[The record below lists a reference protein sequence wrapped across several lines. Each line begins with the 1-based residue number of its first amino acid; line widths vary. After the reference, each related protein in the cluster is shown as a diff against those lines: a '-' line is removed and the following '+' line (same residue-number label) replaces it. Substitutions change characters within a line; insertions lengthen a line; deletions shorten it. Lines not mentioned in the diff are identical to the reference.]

1 MKKSLIAMSVLG
13 AFVAGSATAANVE
26 IYGLI
31 NPALMFTSSDGDYAS
46 AETKNQFSME
56 EGKEFGSRW
65 GLRGMETINED
76 LKVGFVLESG
86 FRSDTGALGAARDT
100 GRIFDRES
108 HIDLHTKF
116 GKFQFGR
123 MPLFGSVLGADGLFR
138 AIDPLFANYTVAFGS
153 GSVTGSDWTRVDNA
167 ISYVTPTFAGFTA
180 YAMYSFKNDS
190 KKTSTINGETLTG
203 EESKA
208 ESDRYASL
216 ALRYQN
222 GALEAVLVADMT
234 MYGSIDTYDH
244 EKPEYDVD
252 NGFTVTLGGNYEFSN
267 GLKLIAF
274 GQYFKDQWLNTS
286 ARAGVTLD
294 GVKWATSN
302 NSDLTKADGEGYGFV
317 DGYGLSLGANYPL
330 GGGTIKG
337 QIAYRDMD
345 NTKDVDFN
353 RWFVALGYDYPM
365 SKRTSF
371 FAMTGYTQEKV
382 ESATREATPSGYEF
396 TAGILHRF

>member
-31 NPALMFTSSDGDYAS
+31 NPALMFTSSNGDYDG

-65 GLRGMETINED
+65 GLRGVEEISPD
-76 LKVGFVLESG
+76 FKVGFVLESG

-138 AIDPLFANYTVAFGS
+138 AIDPLFANYTFAFGS
-153 GSVTGSDWTRVDNA
+153 GSVTASDWTRVDNA
-167 ISYVTPTFAGFTA
+167 ISYVTPTFAGLTG
-180 YAMYSFKNDS
+180 YAMYSFKNDG
-190 KKTSTINGETLTG
+190 TTDA

-208 ESDRYASL
+208 ESNRYASL

-222 GALEAVLVADMT
+222 GGMEAVLVADMT
-234 MYGSIDTYDH
+234 MYGSVDNPDH
-244 EKPEYDVD
+244 ETEDVD

-267 GLKLIAF
+267 GFKLIAF
-274 GQYFKDQWLNTS
+274 AQYFKDQWLNTN

-294 GVKWATSN
+294 GVNWVTAKLGNIENGSN
-302 NSDLTKADGEGYGFV
+302 GYGFV

-337 QIAYRDMD
+337 QVAYRDMD
-345 NTKDVDFN
+345 NTMDVDFN
-353 RWFVALGYDYPM
+353 RWFVALGYDYPL
-365 SKRTSF
+365 SKRTSL
-371 FAMTGYTQEKV
+371 FAMTGFTQEKV
-382 ESATREATPSGYEF
+382 ENNRTNEEATPYGFEF

>member
-31 NPALMFTSSDGDYAS
+31 NPALMFTSSNGDYDG

-65 GLRGMETINED
+65 GLRGMEEISPD
-76 LKVGFVLESG
+76 FKVGFVLESG

-138 AIDPLFANYTVAFGS
+138 AIDPLFANYTFAFGS
-153 GSVTGSDWTRVDNA
+153 GSVTASDWTRVDNA
-167 ISYVTPTFAGFTA
+167 ISYVTPTFAGLTG
-180 YAMYSFKNDS
+180 YAMYSFKNDG
-190 KKTSTINGETLTG
+190 TTDA

-208 ESDRYASL
+208 ESNRYASL

-222 GALEAVLVADMT
+222 GGLEAVLVADMT
-234 MYGSIDTYDH
+234 MYGSVDNPDH
-244 EKPEYDVD
+244 ETEDVD

-267 GLKLIAF
+267 GFKLIAF
-274 GQYFKDQWLNTS
+274 AQYFKDQWLNTN

-294 GVKWATSN
+294 GVNWITAKQGN
-302 NSDLTKADGEGYGFV
+302 IEKGSDGYGFV

-337 QIAYRDMD
+337 QVAYRDMD
-345 NTKDVDFN
+345 NTKDVDFS
-353 RWFVALGYDYPM
+353 RWFVALGYDYPL
-365 SKRTSF
+365 SKRTSL
-371 FAMTGYTQEKV
+371 FAMTGFTQEKV
-382 ESATREATPSGYEF
+382 ENNRTNKEATPYGFEF

>member
-31 NPALMFTSSDGDYAS
+31 NPALMFTSSNGDYDG

-65 GLRGMETINED
+65 GLRGMEEISPD
-76 LKVGFVLESG
+76 FKVGFVLESG

-138 AIDPLFANYTVAFGS
+138 AIDPLFANYTFAFGS
-153 GSVTGSDWTRVDNA
+153 GSVTASDWTRVDNA
-167 ISYVTPTFAGFTA
+167 ISYVTPTFAGLTG
-180 YAMYSFKNDS
+180 YSMYSFRNDS
-190 KKTSTINGETLTG
+190 NKTRTVSGVTSPTNA

-208 ESDRYASL
+208 EADRYASL

-222 GALEAVLVADMT
+222 GGLEAVLVTDMT
-234 MYGSIDTYDH
+234 MYGSVDTPDH
-244 EKPEYDVD
+244 ETADVD
-252 NGFTVTLGGNYEFSN
+252 NGFTATLGGNYEFSN
-267 GLKLIAF
+267 GFKLIAF
-274 GQYFKDQWLNTS
+274 AQYFKDQWLNTN

-294 GVKWATSN
+294 GVSHIAGS
-302 NSDLTKADGEGYGFV
+302 AGYGFV
-317 DGYGLSLGANYPL
+317 DGYGVSLGANYPL

-345 NTKDVDFN
+345 NTNDVDFN
-353 RWFVALGYDYPM
+353 RWFVALGYDYPL

-371 FAMTGYTQEKV
+371 FAMTGFTQEKV
-382 ESATREATPSGYEF
+382 ENNRATANNDSEATPYGFEF

>member
-31 NPALMFTSSDGDYAS
+31 NPALMFTSSNGDYDG

-65 GLRGMETINED
+65 GLRGMEEISPD
-76 LKVGFVLESG
+76 FKVGFVLESG

-138 AIDPLFANYTVAFGS
+138 AIDPLFANYTFAFGS
-153 GSVTGSDWTRVDNA
+153 GSVTASDWTRVDNA
-167 ISYVTPTFAGFTA
+167 ISYVTPTFAGLTG
-180 YAMYSFKNDS
+180 YAMYSFRNDS
-190 KKTSTINGETLTG
+190 NKTRTVSGVTSPTNA

-208 ESDRYASL
+208 EADRYASL

-222 GALEAVLVADMT
+222 GGLEAVLVTDMT
-234 MYGSIDTYDH
+234 MYGSVDTPDH
-244 EKPEYDVD
+244 ETADVD
-252 NGFTVTLGGNYEFSN
+252 NGFTATLGGNYEFSN
-267 GLKLIAF
+267 GFKLIAF
-274 GQYFKDQWLNTS
+274 AQYFKDQWLNTN

-294 GVKWATSN
+294 GVSHIAGS
-302 NSDLTKADGEGYGFV
+302 AGYGFV
-317 DGYGLSLGANYPL
+317 DGYGVSLGANYPL

-345 NTKDVDFN
+345 NTNDVDFN
-353 RWFVALGYDYPM
+353 RWFVALGYDYPL

-371 FAMTGYTQEKV
+371 FAMTGFTQEKV
-382 ESATREATPSGYEF
+382 ENNRATANNDSEATPYGFEF

>member
-31 NPALMFTSSDGDYAS
+31 NPALMFTSSNGDYAT

-65 GLRGMETINED
+65 GLRGMEEISPD
-76 LKVGFVLESG
+76 FKVGFVLESG

-167 ISYVTPTFAGFTA
+167 ISYVTPTFAGLTG
-180 YAMYSFKNDS
+180 YAMYSFKNDG
-190 KKTSTINGETLTG
+190 TTDA

-222 GALEAVLVADMT
+222 GSLEAVLVTDMT
-234 MYGSIDTYDH
+234 MYGSVDKKDH
-244 EKPEYDVD
+244 EEAGAD

-267 GLKLIAF
+267 GFKLIAF
-274 GQYFKDQWLNTS
+274 AQYFKDQWLNTN
-286 ARAGVTLD
+286 ARAGVTFD
-294 GVKWATSN
+294 GVDYITGGN
-302 NSDLTKADGEGYGFV
+302 GYGFV
-317 DGYGLSLGANYPL
+317 DGYGVSLGANYPL

-337 QIAYRDMD
+337 QVAYRDMD
-345 NTKDVDFN
+345 NTDDVDFS
-353 RWFVALGYDYPM
+353 RWFVALGYDYPL
-365 SKRTSF
+365 SKRTSL
-371 FAMTGYTQEKV
+371 FAMTGFTQEKV
-382 ESATREATPSGYEF
+382 ENNRATTNNEATPYGFEF

>member
-31 NPALMFTSSDGDYAS
+31 NPALMFTSSNGDYDG

-65 GLRGMETINED
+65 GLRGMEEISPD
-76 LKVGFVLESG
+76 FKVGFVLESG

-138 AIDPLFANYTVAFGS
+138 AIDPLFANYTFAFGS
-153 GSVTGSDWTRVDNA
+153 GSVTASDWTRVDNA
-167 ISYVTPTFAGFTA
+167 ISYVTPTFAGLTG
-180 YAMYSFKNDS
+180 YAMYSFKNDG
-190 KKTSTINGETLTG
+190 TTDA

-222 GALEAVLVADMT
+222 GSLEAVLVTDMT
-234 MYGSIDTYDH
+234 LYGSVDKKEH
-244 EKPEYDVD
+244 EEAGAD

-267 GLKLIAF
+267 GFKLIAF
-274 GQYFKDQWLNTS
+274 AQYFKDQWLNTN

-294 GVKWATSN
+294 GVSHIAGS
-302 NSDLTKADGEGYGFV
+302 AGYGFV
-317 DGYGLSLGANYPL
+317 DGYGVSLGANYPL

-345 NTKDVDFN
+345 NTNDVDFN
-353 RWFVALGYDYPM
+353 RWFVALGYDYPL
-365 SKRTSF
+365 SKRTSL
-371 FAMTGYTQEKV
+371 FAMTGFTQEKV
-382 ESATREATPSGYEF
+382 ENNRATTNNDSEATPYGFEF

>member
-31 NPALMFTSSDGDYAS
+31 NPALMFTSSNGDYDG

-65 GLRGMETINED
+65 GLRGMEEISPD
-76 LKVGFVLESG
+76 FKVGFVLESG

-138 AIDPLFANYTVAFGS
+138 AIDPLFANYTFAFGS
-153 GSVTGSDWTRVDNA
+153 GSVTASDWTRVDNA
-167 ISYVTPTFAGFTA
+167 ISYVTPTFAGLTG
-180 YAMYSFKNDS
+180 YAMYSFRNDS
-190 KKTSTINGETLTG
+190 NKTRTVNGVTSPTNA

-208 ESDRYASL
+208 EADRYASL

-222 GALEAVLVADMT
+222 GGLEAVLVTDMT
-234 MYGSIDTYDH
+234 MYGSVDTPDH
-244 EKPEYDVD
+244 ETADVD
-252 NGFTVTLGGNYEFSN
+252 NGFTATLGGNYEFSN
-267 GLKLIAF
+267 GFKLIAF
-274 GQYFKDQWLNTS
+274 AQYFKDQWLNTN

-294 GVKWATSN
+294 GVSHIAGS
-302 NSDLTKADGEGYGFV
+302 AGYGFV
-317 DGYGLSLGANYPL
+317 DGYGVSLGANYPL

-345 NTKDVDFN
+345 NTNDVDFN
-353 RWFVALGYDYPM
+353 RWFVALGYDYPL

-371 FAMTGYTQEKV
+371 FAMTGFTQEKV
-382 ESATREATPSGYEF
+382 ENNRATANNDSEATPYGFEF

>member
-31 NPALMFTSSDGDYAS
+31 NPALMFTSSNGDFDG

-65 GLRGMETINED
+65 GLRGMEEISPD
-76 LKVGFVLESG
+76 FKVGFVLESG

-138 AIDPLFANYTVAFGS
+138 AIDPLFANYTFAFGS
-153 GSVTGSDWTRVDNA
+153 GSVTASDWTRVDNA
-167 ISYVTPTFAGFTA
+167 ISYVTPTFAGLTG
-180 YAMYSFKNDS
+180 YAMYSFKNDG
-190 KKTSTINGETLTG
+190 TTDA

-222 GALEAVLVADMT
+222 GSLEAVLVTDMT
-234 MYGSIDTYDH
+234 MYGSVDKKGH
-244 EKPEYDVD
+244 EEAGAD

-267 GLKLIAF
+267 GFKLIAF
-274 GQYFKDQWLNTS
+274 AQYFKDQWLNTN
-286 ARAGVTLD
+286 ARAGVTFD
-294 GVKWATSN
+294 GVDYITDKN
-302 NSDLTKADGEGYGFV
+302 GYGFV
-317 DGYGLSLGANYPL
+317 DGYGVSLGANYPL
-330 GGGTIKG
+330 GGGIIKG
-337 QIAYRDMD
+337 QVAYRDMD
-345 NTKDVDFN
+345 NTDDVDFN
-353 RWFVALGYDYPM
+353 RWFVALGYDYPL
-365 SKRTSF
+365 SKRTSL
-371 FAMTGYTQEKV
+371 FAMTGFTQEKV
-382 ESATREATPSGYEF
+382 ENNSTNDEATPYGFEF

>member
-31 NPALMFTSSDGDYAS
+31 NPALMFTSSNGDYDG

-65 GLRGMETINED
+65 GLRGMEEISPD
-76 LKVGFVLESG
+76 FKVGFVLESG

-138 AIDPLFANYTVAFGS
+138 AIDPLFANYTFAFGS
-153 GSVTGSDWTRVDNA
+153 GSVTASDWTRVDNA
-167 ISYVTPTFAGFTA
+167 ISYVTPTFAGLTG
-180 YAMYSFKNDS
+180 YAMYSFRNDS
-190 KKTSTINGETLTG
+190 NKTDTNGDPTNA

-208 ESDRYASL
+208 EADRYASL

-222 GALEAVLVADMT
+222 GGLEAVLVTDMT
-234 MYGSIDTYDH
+234 MYGSVDSPLHDDAG
-244 EKPEYDVD
+244 YDVD
-252 NGFTVTLGGNYEFSN
+252 NGYTVTLGGNYAFSN
-267 GLKLIAF
+267 GFKLIAF
-274 GQYFKDQWLNTS
+274 AQYFKDQWLNTN

-294 GVKWATSN
+294 GVSHIAGS
-302 NSDLTKADGEGYGFV
+302 AGYGFV
-317 DGYGLSLGANYPL
+317 DGYGVSLGANYPL

-345 NTKDVDFN
+345 NTMDVDFN

-371 FAMTGYTQEKV
+371 FAMTGFTQEKV
-382 ESATREATPSGYEF
+382 ENNRTNEEATPYGFEF

>member
-31 NPALMFTSSDGDYAS
+31 NPALMFTSSNGDYDG

-65 GLRGMETINED
+65 GLRGMEEISPD
-76 LKVGFVLESG
+76 FKVGFVLESG

-167 ISYVTPTFAGFTA
+167 ISYVTPTFAGLTG
-180 YAMYSFKNDS
+180 YAMYSFRNDS
-190 KKTSTINGETLTG
+190 NKTDANGDPTNA

-208 ESDRYASL
+208 EADRYASL

-234 MYGSIDTYDH
+234 MYGSVDSPAH
-244 EKPEYDVD
+244 ETEDVD

-267 GLKLIAF
+267 GFKLIAF
-274 GQYFKDQWLNTS
+274 GQYFKDQYLNHN

-294 GVKWATSN
+294 GVNWVTEKTPGNPAN
-302 NSDLTKADGEGYGFV
+302 GSDGYGFV

-337 QIAYRDMD
+337 QVAYRDMD

-382 ESATREATPSGYEF
+382 EAANREATPYGFEF

>member
-31 NPALMFTSSDGDYAS
+31 NPALMFTSSNGDHDG

-65 GLRGMETINED
+65 GLRGMEEISPD
-76 LKVGFVLESG
+76 FKVGFVLESG

-138 AIDPLFANYTVAFGS
+138 AIDPLFANYTFAFGS
-153 GSVTGSDWTRVDNA
+153 GSVTASDWTRVDNA
-167 ISYVTPTFAGFTA
+167 ISYVTPTFAGLTG
-180 YAMYSFKNDS
+180 YAMYSFKNDG
-190 KKTSTINGETLTG
+190 TTDA

-208 ESDRYASL
+208 ESNRYASL

-222 GALEAVLVADMT
+222 GGLEAVLVADMT
-234 MYGSIDTYDH
+234 MYGSVDNPDH
-244 EKPEYDVD
+244 ETEDVD

-267 GLKLIAF
+267 GFKLIAF
-274 GQYFKDQWLNTS
+274 AQYFKDQWLNTN
-286 ARAGVTLD
+286 ARAGVTFD
-294 GVKWATSN
+294 GVDYITGK
-302 NSDLTKADGEGYGFV
+302 KGYGFV
-317 DGYGLSLGANYPL
+317 DGYGVSLGANYPL
-330 GGGTIKG
+330 GGGIIKG
-337 QIAYRDMD
+337 QVAYRDMD
-345 NTKDVDFN
+345 NTDDVDFS
-353 RWFVALGYDYPM
+353 RWFVALGYDYPL
-365 SKRTSF
+365 SKRTSL
-371 FAMTGYTQEKV
+371 FAMTGFTQEKV
-382 ESATREATPSGYEF
+382 ENNRATTNNEATPYGFEF

>member
-31 NPALMFTSSDGDYAS
+31 NPALAFTSSNGDYDG

-65 GLRGMETINED
+65 GLRGMEEISPD
-76 LKVGFVLESG
+76 FKVGFVLESG

-138 AIDPLFANYTVAFGS
+138 AIDPLFANYTFAFGS
-153 GSVTGSDWTRVDNA
+153 GSVTASDWTRVDNA
-167 ISYVTPTFAGFTA
+167 ISYVTPTFAGLTG
-180 YAMYSFKNDS
+180 YAMYSFKNDG
-190 KKTSTINGETLTG
+190 TTDA

-222 GALEAVLVADMT
+222 GSLEAVLVTDMT
-234 MYGSIDTYDH
+234 MYGSVDKKEH
-244 EKPEYDVD
+244 EEAGAD

-267 GLKLIAF
+267 GFKLIAF
-274 GQYFKDQWLNTS
+274 AQYFKDQWLNTN
-286 ARAGVTLD
+286 ARAGVTFD
-294 GVKWATSN
+294 GVDYITGK
-302 NSDLTKADGEGYGFV
+302 KGYGFV
-317 DGYGLSLGANYPL
+317 DGYGVSLGANYPL
-330 GGGTIKG
+330 GGGIIKG
-337 QIAYRDMD
+337 QVAYRDMD
-345 NTKDVDFN
+345 NTDDVDFS
-353 RWFVALGYDYPM
+353 RWFVALGYDYPL
-365 SKRTSF
+365 SKRTSL
-371 FAMTGYTQEKV
+371 FAMTGFTQEKV
-382 ESATREATPSGYEF
+382 ENNRATTNNEATPYGFEF

>member
-31 NPALMFTSSDGDYAS
+31 NPALMFTSSNGDYDG

-65 GLRGMETINED
+65 GLRGMEEISPD
-76 LKVGFVLESG
+76 FKVGFVLESG

-138 AIDPLFANYTVAFGS
+138 AIDPLFANYTFAFGS
-153 GSVTGSDWTRVDNA
+153 GSVTASDWTRVDNA
-167 ISYVTPTFAGFTA
+167 ISYVTPTFAGLTG
-180 YAMYSFKNDS
+180 YAMYSFKNDG
-190 KKTSTINGETLTG
+190 TTDA

-208 ESDRYASL
+208 ESNRYASL

-222 GALEAVLVADMT
+222 GGLEAVLVTDMT
-234 MYGSIDTYDH
+234 MYGSVDNPDH
-244 EKPEYDVD
+244 ETEDVD

-267 GLKLIAF
+267 GFKLIAF
-274 GQYFKDQWLNTS
+274 AQYFKDQWLNTN

-294 GVKWATSN
+294 GVNWITAKQGN
-302 NSDLTKADGEGYGFV
+302 IENGSDGYGFV

-337 QIAYRDMD
+337 QVAYRDMD
-345 NTKDVDFN
+345 NTKDVDFS
-353 RWFVALGYDYPM
+353 RWFVALGYDYPL
-365 SKRTSF
+365 SKRTSL
-371 FAMTGYTQEKV
+371 FAMTGFTQEKV
-382 ESATREATPSGYEF
+382 ENNRTNKEATPYGFEF

>member
-31 NPALMFTSSDGDYAS
+31 NPALMFTSSNGDYAT

-65 GLRGMETINED
+65 GLRGMEEISPD
-76 LKVGFVLESG
+76 FKVGFVLESG

-138 AIDPLFANYTVAFGS
+138 AIDPLFANYTFAFGS
-153 GSVTGSDWTRVDNA
+153 GSVTASDWTRVDNA
-167 ISYVTPTFAGFTA
+167 ISYVTPTFAGLTG
-180 YAMYSFKNDS
+180 YAMYSFKNDG
-190 KKTSTINGETLTG
+190 TTDA

-222 GALEAVLVADMT
+222 GSLEAVLVTDMT
-234 MYGSIDTYDH
+234 MYGSVDKKGH
-244 EKPEYDVD
+244 EEAGAD

-267 GLKLIAF
+267 GFKLIAF
-274 GQYFKDQWLNTS
+274 AQYFKDQWLNTN
-286 ARAGVTLD
+286 ARAGVTFD
-294 GVKWATSN
+294 GVDYITDKN
-302 NSDLTKADGEGYGFV
+302 GYGFV
-317 DGYGLSLGANYPL
+317 DGYGVSLGANYPL
-330 GGGTIKG
+330 GGGIIKG
-337 QIAYRDMD
+337 QVAYRDMD
-345 NTKDVDFN
+345 NTDDVDFN
-353 RWFVALGYDYPM
+353 RWFVALGYDYPL
-365 SKRTSF
+365 SKRTSL
-371 FAMTGYTQEKV
+371 FAMTGFTQEKV
-382 ESATREATPSGYEF
+382 ENNSTNDEATPYGFEF

>member
-31 NPALMFTSSDGDYAS
+31 NPALMFTSSNGDFDG

-65 GLRGMETINED
+65 GLRGMEEISPD
-76 LKVGFVLESG
+76 FKVGFVLESG

-138 AIDPLFANYTVAFGS
+138 AIDPLFANYTFAFGS
-153 GSVTGSDWTRVDNA
+153 GSVTASDWTRVDNA
-167 ISYVTPTFAGFTA
+167 ISYVTPTFAGLTG
-180 YAMYSFKNDS
+180 YAMYSFKNDG
-190 KKTSTINGETLTG
+190 TTDA

-222 GALEAVLVADMT
+222 GSLEAVLVTDMT
-234 MYGSIDTYDH
+234 MYGSVDKKGH
-244 EKPEYDVD
+244 EEAGAD

-267 GLKLIAF
+267 GFKLIAF
-274 GQYFKDQWLNTS
+274 AQYFKDQWLNTN
-286 ARAGVTLD
+286 ARAGVTFD
-294 GVKWATSN
+294 GVDYITDK
-302 NSDLTKADGEGYGFV
+302 KGYGFV
-317 DGYGLSLGANYPL
+317 DGYGVSLGANYPL

-337 QIAYRDMD
+337 QVAYRDMD
-345 NTKDVDFN
+345 NTDDVDFN
-353 RWFVALGYDYPM
+353 RWFVALGYDYPL
-365 SKRTSF
+365 SKRTSL
-371 FAMTGYTQEKV
+371 FAMTGFTQEKV
-382 ESATREATPSGYEF
+382 ENNRTNKEATPYGFEF

>member
-31 NPALMFTSSDGDYAS
+31 NPALMFTSSNGDFDG

-65 GLRGMETINED
+65 GLRGMEEISPD
-76 LKVGFVLESG
+76 FKVGFVLESG

-138 AIDPLFANYTVAFGS
+138 AIDPLFANYTFAFGS
-153 GSVTGSDWTRVDNA
+153 GSVTASDWTRVDNA
-167 ISYVTPTFAGFTA
+167 ISYVTPTFAGLTG
-180 YAMYSFKNDS
+180 YAMYSFKNDG
-190 KKTSTINGETLTG
+190 TTDA

-222 GALEAVLVADMT
+222 GNLEAVLVTDMT
-234 MYGSIDTYDH
+234 MYGSVDKKGH
-244 EKPEYDVD
+244 EEAGAD

-267 GLKLIAF
+267 GFKLIAF
-274 GQYFKDQWLNTS
+274 AQYFKDQWLNTN
-286 ARAGVTLD
+286 ARAGVTFD
-294 GVKWATSN
+294 GVDYITDK
-302 NSDLTKADGEGYGFV
+302 KGYGFV
-317 DGYGLSLGANYPL
+317 DGYGVSLGANYPL
-330 GGGTIKG
+330 GGGIIKG
-337 QIAYRDMD
+337 QVAYRDMD
-345 NTKDVDFN
+345 NTDDVDFN
-353 RWFVALGYDYPM
+353 RWFVALGYDYPL
-365 SKRTSF
+365 SKRTSL
-371 FAMTGYTQEKV
+371 FAMTGFTQEKV
-382 ESATREATPSGYEF
+382 ENNSTNDEATPYGFEF

>member
-31 NPALMFTSSDGDYAS
+31 NPALMFTSSNGDYDG

-65 GLRGMETINED
+65 GLRGMEEISPD
-76 LKVGFVLESG
+76 FKVGFVLESG

-167 ISYVTPTFAGFTA
+167 ISYVTPTFAGLTG
-180 YAMYSFKNDS
+180 YAMYSFRNDS
-190 KKTSTINGETLTG
+190 NKTDANGDPTNA

-208 ESDRYASL
+208 EADRYASL

-234 MYGSIDTYDH
+234 MYGSVDSPAH
-244 EKPEYDVD
+244 ETEDVD

-267 GLKLIAF
+267 GFKLIAF
-274 GQYFKDQWLNTS
+274 GQYFKDQYLNHN

-294 GVKWATSN
+294 GVNWVTERN
-302 NSDLTKADGEGYGFV
+302 PGVPADGSDGYGFV

-337 QIAYRDMD
+337 QVAYRDMD

-382 ESATREATPSGYEF
+382 EAANREATPYGFEF

>member
-31 NPALMFTSSDGDYAS
+31 NPALMFTSSNGDFDG

-65 GLRGMETINED
+65 GLRGMEEISPD
-76 LKVGFVLESG
+76 FKVGFVLESG

-167 ISYVTPTFAGFTA
+167 ISYVTPTFAGLTG
-180 YAMYSFKNDS
+180 YAMYSFRNDS
-190 KKTSTINGETLTG
+190 NKTDANGDPTNA

-208 ESDRYASL
+208 EADRYASL

-234 MYGSIDTYDH
+234 MYGSVDSPAH
-244 EKPEYDVD
+244 ETEDVD

-267 GLKLIAF
+267 GFKLIAF
-274 GQYFKDQWLNTS
+274 GQYFKDQYLNHN

-294 GVKWATSN
+294 GVNWVTERN
-302 NSDLTKADGEGYGFV
+302 PGVPADGSDGYGFV

-337 QIAYRDMD
+337 QVAYRDMD

-382 ESATREATPSGYEF
+382 EAANREATPYGFEF

>member
-31 NPALMFTSSDGDYAS
+31 NPALMFTSSNGDYDG

-65 GLRGMETINED
+65 GLRGMEEISPD
-76 LKVGFVLESG
+76 FKVGFVLESG

-167 ISYVTPTFAGFTA
+167 ISYVTPAFAGLTG
-180 YAMYSFKNDS
+180 YAMYSFRNDS
-190 KKTSTINGETLTG
+190 NKTDTNGDPTNA

-208 ESDRYASL
+208 EADRYASL

-222 GALEAVLVADMT
+222 GGLEAVLVTDMT
-234 MYGSIDTYDH
+234 MYGSVDSPLHDDAG
-244 EKPEYDVD
+244 YDVD
-252 NGFTVTLGGNYEFSN
+252 NGYTVTLGGNYAFSN
-267 GLKLIAF
+267 GFKLIAF
-274 GQYFKDQWLNTS
+274 AQYFKDQWLNTN

-294 GVKWATSN
+294 GVSHIAGS
-302 NSDLTKADGEGYGFV
+302 AGYGFV
-317 DGYGLSLGANYPL
+317 DGYGVSLGANYPL

-345 NTKDVDFN
+345 NTMDVDFN

-371 FAMTGYTQEKV
+371 FAMTGFTQEKV
-382 ESATREATPSGYEF
+382 ENNRTNEEATPYGFEF

>member
-31 NPALMFTSSDGDYAS
+31 NPALMFTSSNGDYDG

-65 GLRGMETINED
+65 GLRGMEEISPD
-76 LKVGFVLESG
+76 FKVGFVLESG

-167 ISYVTPTFAGFTA
+167 ISYVTPTFAGLTG
-180 YAMYSFKNDS
+180 YAMYSFRNDS
-190 KKTSTINGETLTG
+190 NKTDANGDPTNA

-208 ESDRYASL
+208 EADRYASL

-234 MYGSIDTYDH
+234 MYGSVDSPAH
-244 EKPEYDVD
+244 ETEDVD

-267 GLKLIAF
+267 GFKLIAF
-274 GQYFKDQWLNTS
+274 GQYFKDQWLNTN

-294 GVKWATSN
+294 GVNWVTGSN
-302 NSDLTKADGEGYGFV
+302 GYGFV

-337 QIAYRDMD
+337 QVAYRDMD

-382 ESATREATPSGYEF
+382 EAANREATPYGFEF

>member
-31 NPALMFTSSDGDYAS
+31 NPALMFTSSNGDYDG

-65 GLRGMETINED
+65 GLRGMEEISPD
-76 LKVGFVLESG
+76 FKVGFVLESG

-138 AIDPLFANYTVAFGS
+138 AIDPLFANYTFAFGS
-153 GSVTGSDWTRVDNA
+153 GSVTASDWTRVDNA
-167 ISYVTPTFAGFTA
+167 ISYVTPTFAGLTG
-180 YAMYSFKNDS
+180 YAMYSFKNDG
-190 KKTSTINGETLTG
+190 TTDA

-208 ESDRYASL
+208 ESNRYASL

-222 GALEAVLVADMT
+222 GGLEAVLVADMT
-234 MYGSIDTYDH
+234 MYGSVDNPDH
-244 EKPEYDVD
+244 ETEDVD

-267 GLKLIAF
+267 GFKLIAF
-274 GQYFKDQWLNTS
+274 AQYFKDQWLNTN
-286 ARAGVTLD
+286 ARAGVTFD
-294 GVKWATSN
+294 GVDYITGK
-302 NSDLTKADGEGYGFV
+302 KGYGFV
-317 DGYGLSLGANYPL
+317 DGYGVSLGANYPL
-330 GGGTIKG
+330 GGGIIKG
-337 QIAYRDMD
+337 QVAYRDMD
-345 NTKDVDFN
+345 NTDDIDFS
-353 RWFVALGYDYPM
+353 RWFVALGYDYPL
-365 SKRTSF
+365 SKRTSL
-371 FAMTGYTQEKV
+371 FAMTGFTQEKV
-382 ESATREATPSGYEF
+382 ENNRATTNNEATPYGFEF

>member
-31 NPALMFTSSDGDYAS
+31 NPALMFTSSNGDYAT

-65 GLRGMETINED
+65 GLRGMEEISPD
-76 LKVGFVLESG
+76 FKVGFVLESG

-167 ISYVTPTFAGFTA
+167 ISYVTPTFAGLTG
-180 YAMYSFKNDS
+180 YAMYSFKNDG
-190 KKTSTINGETLTG
+190 TTDA

-222 GALEAVLVADMT
+222 GSLEAVLVTDMT
-234 MYGSIDTYDH
+234 MYGSVDKKEH
-244 EKPEYDVD
+244 EEAGAD

-267 GLKLIAF
+267 GFKLIAF
-274 GQYFKDQWLNTS
+274 AQYFKDQWLNTN
-286 ARAGVTLD
+286 ARAGVTFD
-294 GVKWATSN
+294 GVNYIT
-302 NSDLTKADGEGYGFV
+302 GEKGYGFV
-317 DGYGLSLGANYPL
+317 DGYGVSLGANYPL

-337 QIAYRDMD
+337 QVAYRDMD
-345 NTKDVDFN
+345 NTADVDFS
-353 RWFVALGYDYPM
+353 RWFVALGYDYPL
-365 SKRTSF
+365 SKRTSL
-371 FAMTGYTQEKV
+371 FAMTGFTQEKV
-382 ESATREATPSGYEF
+382 ENNRATTNNEATPYGFEF

>member
-13 AFVAGSATAANVE
+13 AFVASSATAANVE

-31 NPALMFTSSDGDYAS
+31 NPALMFTSSNGDYDG

-65 GLRGMETINED
+65 GLRGMEEISPD
-76 LKVGFVLESG
+76 FKVGFVLESG

-167 ISYVTPTFAGFTA
+167 ISYVTPTFAGLTG
-180 YAMYSFKNDS
+180 YAMYSFRNDS
-190 KKTSTINGETLTG
+190 NKTDANGDPTNA

-208 ESDRYASL
+208 EADRYASL

-234 MYGSIDTYDH
+234 MYGSVDSPAH
-244 EKPEYDVD
+244 ETEDVD

-267 GLKLIAF
+267 GFKLIAF
-274 GQYFKDQWLNTS
+274 GQYFKDQWLNTN

-294 GVKWATSN
+294 GVNWVTGS
-302 NSDLTKADGEGYGFV
+302 EGYGFV

-337 QIAYRDMD
+337 QVAYRDMD

-371 FAMTGYTQEKV
+371 FAMTGFTQEKV
-382 ESATREATPSGYEF
+382 ETATREATPYGFEF

>member
-31 NPALMFTSSDGDYAS
+31 NPALMFTSSNGDYDG

-65 GLRGMETINED
+65 GLRGMEEISPD
-76 LKVGFVLESG
+76 FKVGFVLESG

-167 ISYVTPTFAGFTA
+167 ISYVTPTFAGLTG
-180 YAMYSFKNDS
+180 YAMYSFRNDS
-190 KKTSTINGETLTG
+190 NKTDANGDPTNA

-208 ESDRYASL
+208 EADRYASL

-234 MYGSIDTYDH
+234 MYGSVDSPAH
-244 EKPEYDVD
+244 ETEDVD

-267 GLKLIAF
+267 GFKLIAF
-274 GQYFKDQWLNTS
+274 GQYFKDQYLNHN

-294 GVKWATSN
+294 GVNWVTERN
-302 NSDLTKADGEGYGFV
+302 PGIPADGSDGYGFV

-337 QIAYRDMD
+337 QVAYRDMD

-382 ESATREATPSGYEF
+382 EAANREATPYGFEF

>member
-31 NPALMFTSSDGDYAS
+31 NPALMFTSSNGDYDG

-65 GLRGMETINED
+65 GLRGMEEISPD
-76 LKVGFVLESG
+76 FKVGFVLESG

-167 ISYVTPTFAGFTA
+167 ISYVTPTFAGLTG
-180 YAMYSFKNDS
+180 YAMYSFRNDS
-190 KKTSTINGETLTG
+190 NKTDANGDPTNA

-208 ESDRYASL
+208 EADRYASL

-234 MYGSIDTYDH
+234 MYGSVDSPAH
-244 EKPEYDVD
+244 ETEDVD

-267 GLKLIAF
+267 GFKLIAF
-274 GQYFKDQWLNTS
+274 GQYFKDQWLNTN

-294 GVKWATSN
+294 GVNWVTGS
-302 NSDLTKADGEGYGFV
+302 EGYGFV

-337 QIAYRDMD
+337 QVAYRDMD

-382 ESATREATPSGYEF
+382 EAANREATPYGFEF

>member
-1 MKKSLIAMSVLG
+1 MKKSLIAISVLG

-31 NPALMFTSSDGDYAS
+31 NPALMFTSSNGDYDG

-65 GLRGMETINED
+65 GLRGMEEISPD
-76 LKVGFVLESG
+76 FKVGFVLESG

-138 AIDPLFANYTVAFGS
+138 AIDPLFANYTFAFGS
-153 GSVTGSDWTRVDNA
+153 GSVTASDWTRVDNA
-167 ISYVTPTFAGFTA
+167 ISYVTPTFAGLTG
-180 YAMYSFKNDS
+180 YAMYSFKNDG
-190 KKTSTINGETLTG
+190 TTDA

-222 GALEAVLVADMT
+222 GSLEAVLVTDMT
-234 MYGSIDTYDH
+234 MYGSVDKKEH
-244 EKPEYDVD
+244 EEAGAD

-267 GLKLIAF
+267 GFKLIAF
-274 GQYFKDQWLNTS
+274 AQYFKDQWLNTN
-286 ARAGVTLD
+286 ARAGVTFD
-294 GVKWATSN
+294 GVDYITGK
-302 NSDLTKADGEGYGFV
+302 KGYGFV
-317 DGYGLSLGANYPL
+317 DGYGVSLGANYPL
-330 GGGTIKG
+330 GGGIIKG
-337 QIAYRDMD
+337 QVAYRDMD
-345 NTKDVDFN
+345 NTDDVDFS
-353 RWFVALGYDYPM
+353 RWFVALGYDYPL
-365 SKRTSF
+365 SKRTSL
-371 FAMTGYTQEKV
+371 FAMTGFTQEKV
-382 ESATREATPSGYEF
+382 ENNRATTNNEATPYGFEF

>member
-13 AFVAGSATAANVE
+13 AFVASSATAANVE

-31 NPALMFTSSDGDYAS
+31 NPALMFTSSNGDYDG

-65 GLRGMETINED
+65 GLRGMEEISPD
-76 LKVGFVLESG
+76 FKVGFVLESG

-138 AIDPLFANYTVAFGS
+138 AIDPLFANYTFAFGS
-153 GSVTGSDWTRVDNA
+153 GSVTASDWTRVDNA
-167 ISYVTPTFAGFTA
+167 ISYVTPTFAGLTG
-180 YAMYSFKNDS
+180 YAMYSFRNDS
-190 KKTSTINGETLTG
+190 NKTRTVSGVTSPTNA

-208 ESDRYASL
+208 EADRYASL

-222 GALEAVLVADMT
+222 GGLEAVLVTDMT
-234 MYGSIDTYDH
+234 MYGSVDTPDH
-244 EKPEYDVD
+244 ETADVD
-252 NGFTVTLGGNYEFSN
+252 NGFTATLGGNYEFSN
-267 GLKLIAF
+267 GFKLIAF
-274 GQYFKDQWLNTS
+274 AQYFKDQWLNTN

-294 GVKWATSN
+294 GVSHIAGS
-302 NSDLTKADGEGYGFV
+302 AGYGFV
-317 DGYGLSLGANYPL
+317 DGYGVSLGANYPL

-345 NTKDVDFN
+345 NTNDVDFN
-353 RWFVALGYDYPM
+353 RWFVALGYDYPL

-371 FAMTGYTQEKV
+371 FAMTGFTQEKV
-382 ESATREATPSGYEF
+382 ENNRATANNDSEATPYGFEF

>member
-31 NPALMFTSSDGDYAS
+31 NPALMFTSSNGDYAT

-65 GLRGMETINED
+65 GLRGMEEISPD
-76 LKVGFVLESG
+76 FKVGFVLESG

-138 AIDPLFANYTVAFGS
+138 AIDPLFANYTFAFGS
-153 GSVTGSDWTRVDNA
+153 GSVTASDWTRVDNA
-167 ISYVTPTFAGFTA
+167 ISYVTPTFAGLTA

-190 KKTSTINGETLTG
+190 KKTSTIDNEVVTG

-222 GALEAVLVADMT
+222 GGLESVLVADMT
-234 MYGSIDTYDH
+234 MYGSIDSPAH
-244 EKPEYDVD
+244 ETADVD

-267 GLKLIAF
+267 GFKLIAF
-274 GQYFKDQWLNTS
+274 AQYFKDQYLNTT
-286 ARAGVTLD
+286 ARAGVTSD
-294 GVKWATSN
+294 GVSYIAG
-302 NSDLTKADGEGYGFV
+302 SDGYGFV
-317 DGYGLSLGANYPL
+317 DGYGVSLGANYPL

-345 NTKDVDFN
+345 NTNDVDFN
-353 RWFVALGYDYPM
+353 RWFVALGYDYPL

-371 FAMTGYTQEKV
+371 FAMTGFTQEKV
-382 ESATREATPSGYEF
+382 ENNRATTNNEATPYGFEF

>member
-1 MKKSLIAMSVLG
+1 MKKSLIAMSALG

-31 NPALMFTSSDGDYAS
+31 NPALMFTSSNGDYDG

-65 GLRGMETINED
+65 GLRGMEEISPD
-76 LKVGFVLESG
+76 FKVGFVLESG

-167 ISYVTPTFAGFTA
+167 ISYVTPTFAGLTG
-180 YAMYSFKNDS
+180 YAMYSFRNDS
-190 KKTSTINGETLTG
+190 NKTDANGDPTNA

-208 ESDRYASL
+208 EADRYASL

-234 MYGSIDTYDH
+234 MYGSVDSPAH
-244 EKPEYDVD
+244 ETEDVD

-267 GLKLIAF
+267 GFKLIAF
-274 GQYFKDQWLNTS
+274 GQYFKDQYLNHN

-294 GVKWATSN
+294 GVNWVTEKTPGNPAN
-302 NSDLTKADGEGYGFV
+302 GSDGYGFV

-337 QIAYRDMD
+337 QVAYRDMD

-382 ESATREATPSGYEF
+382 EAANREATPYGFEF

>member
-13 AFVAGSATAANVE
+13 AFVASSATAANVE

-31 NPALMFTSSDGDYAS
+31 NPALMFTSSNGDHDG

-65 GLRGMETINED
+65 GLRGMEEISPD
-76 LKVGFVLESG
+76 FKVGFVLESG

-138 AIDPLFANYTVAFGS
+138 AIDPLFANYTFAFGS
-153 GSVTGSDWTRVDNA
+153 GSVTASDWTRVDNA
-167 ISYVTPTFAGFTA
+167 ISYVTPTFAGLTG
-180 YAMYSFKNDS
+180 YAMYSFKNDG
-190 KKTSTINGETLTG
+190 TTDA

-222 GALEAVLVADMT
+222 GSLEAVLVTDMT
-234 MYGSIDTYDH
+234 MYGSVDKKEH
-244 EKPEYDVD
+244 EEAGAD

-267 GLKLIAF
+267 GFKLVAF
-274 GQYFKDQWLNTS
+274 AQYFKDQWLNTN
-286 ARAGVTLD
+286 ARAGVTFD
-294 GVKWATSN
+294 GVDYITGK
-302 NSDLTKADGEGYGFV
+302 EGYGFV
-317 DGYGLSLGANYPL
+317 DGYGVSLGANYPL

-337 QIAYRDMD
+337 QVAYRDMD
-345 NTKDVDFN
+345 NTDDVDFN
-353 RWFVALGYDYPM
+353 RWFVALGYDYPL
-365 SKRTSF
+365 SKRTSL
-371 FAMTGYTQEKV
+371 FAMTGFTQEKV
-382 ESATREATPSGYEF
+382 ENNRATTNNEATPYGFEF